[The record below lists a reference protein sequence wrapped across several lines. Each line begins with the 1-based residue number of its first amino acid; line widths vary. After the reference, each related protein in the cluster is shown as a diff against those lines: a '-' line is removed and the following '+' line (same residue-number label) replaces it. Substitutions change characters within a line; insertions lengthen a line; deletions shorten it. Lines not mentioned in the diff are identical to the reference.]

1 MYEAAIKTASTGVY
15 FAVPYMA
22 KLIIEFMEKNY
33 QKENR
38 NLRKSRDLLVE
49 RILHR
54 YPARRVDSDDDL
66 FDALE
71 EYDSYR
77 NERYE
82 RLADDQS
89 KLCKLFMSNP
99 KMGAFISDVIGGE
112 DALIACVRYFGKD
125 MLDCAEDE
133 GRMEEV
139 RKAND
144 EYLSRMA
151 RFDELE
157 NQMRE
162 NLKNSTRC
170 MERFKSE
177 KGMSD
182 EEFES
187 FLDRVYHLCNHVF
200 MGELNDEVL
209 GLLFKGLYYDRDL
222 SCAERDA
229 EVRGRNERI
238 VFEKRERNGDSL
250 PPLRNG
256 GSFEPD
262 SDLSPVFGNRRRRSV
277 WDL

>member
-1 MYEAAIKTASTGVY
+1 MYEAAIKTAWTGVY

-82 RLADDQS
+82 CLADDQS

-151 RFDELE
+151 RFGELE

-182 EEFES
+182 EEFEG

-222 SCAERDA
+222 CRAGS
-229 EVRGRNERI
+229 RGA
-238 VFEKRERNGDSL
+238 
-250 PPLRNG
+250 
-256 GSFEPD
+256 
-262 SDLSPVFGNRRRRSV
+262 
-277 WDL
+277 WT

>member
-99 KMGAFISDVIGGE
+99 KMGVFISDVIGGE

-151 RFDELE
+151 RFGELE

-222 SCAERDA
+222 SCAEREA

-262 SDLSPVFGNRRRRSV
+262 ADLSPVFGNRRRRSV

>member
-144 EYLSRMA
+144 
-151 RFDELE
+151 
-157 NQMRE
+157 
-162 NLKNSTRC
+162 
-170 MERFKSE
+170 
-177 KGMSD
+177 
-182 EEFES
+182 
-187 FLDRVYHLCNHVF
+187 
-200 MGELNDEVL
+200 
-209 GLLFKGLYYDRDL
+209 
-222 SCAERDA
+222 
-229 EVRGRNERI
+229 
-238 VFEKRERNGDSL
+238 
-250 PPLRNG
+250 
-256 GSFEPD
+256 
-262 SDLSPVFGNRRRRSV
+262 
-277 WDL
+277 

>member
-1 MYEAAIKTASTGVY
+1 MRYHIWEIKQVN
-15 FAVPYMA
+15 
-22 KLIIEFMEKNY
+22 FMEKNY
-33 QKENR
+33 QNENKNR
-38 NLRKSRDLLVE
+38 RRSRELLME
-49 RILHR
+49 RISR
-54 YPARRVDSDDDL
+54 QYPTRQVDSDDEL

-71 EYDSYR
+71 EYDTLL

-89 KLCKLFMSNP
+89 RLCKLFMANP

-125 MLDCAEDE
+125 VLDCAEDE
-133 GRMEEV
+133 GRMAEL

-151 RFDELE
+151 RFNELE
-157 NQMRE
+157 SQMRE
-162 NLKNSTRC
+162 NLEKSSRC
-170 MERFKSE
+170 MKRFKSS

-182 EEFES
+182 EEFEG

-209 GLLFKGLYYDRDL
+209 ELLFKGLYYDRDL

-238 VFEKRERNGDSL
+238 TFEKRERGGDSL

-256 GSFEPD
+256 GSFE
-262 SDLSPVFGNRRRRSV
+262 SDADYSPIFGNRRRRSV

>member
-1 MYEAAIKTASTGVY
+1 
-15 FAVPYMA
+15 
-22 KLIIEFMEKNY
+22 
-33 QKENR
+33 
-38 NLRKSRDLLVE
+38 
-49 RILHR
+49 
-54 YPARRVDSDDDL
+54 
-66 FDALE
+66 
-71 EYDSYR
+71 
-77 NERYE
+77 
-82 RLADDQS
+82 
-89 KLCKLFMSNP
+89 
-99 KMGAFISDVIGGE
+99 
-112 DALIACVRYFGKD
+112 

-133 GRMEEV
+133 GRMAEV

-151 RFDELE
+151 RFGELE

-182 EEFES
+182 EEFEG

-222 SCAERDA
+222 SCAEREA

-250 PPLRNG
+250 PPLR
-256 GSFEPD
+256 SFEPD
-262 SDLSPVFGNRRRRSV
+262 ADLSPVFGNRRRRSV

>member
-22 KLIIEFMEKNY
+22 KLIIDFMEKNY

-151 RFDELE
+151 RFGELE

-222 SCAERDA
+222 SCAEREA
-229 EVRGRNERI
+229 EVRGRAYR
-238 VFEKRERNGDSL
+238 FRKTGT
-250 PPLRNG
+250 
-256 GSFEPD
+256 
-262 SDLSPVFGNRRRRSV
+262 
-277 WDL
+277 

>member
-89 KLCKLFMSNP
+89 
-99 KMGAFISDVIGGE
+99 
-112 DALIACVRYFGKD
+112 
-125 MLDCAEDE
+125 
-133 GRMEEV
+133 
-139 RKAND
+139 
-144 EYLSRMA
+144 
-151 RFDELE
+151 
-157 NQMRE
+157 
-162 NLKNSTRC
+162 
-170 MERFKSE
+170 
-177 KGMSD
+177 
-182 EEFES
+182 
-187 FLDRVYHLCNHVF
+187 
-200 MGELNDEVL
+200 
-209 GLLFKGLYYDRDL
+209 
-222 SCAERDA
+222 
-229 EVRGRNERI
+229 
-238 VFEKRERNGDSL
+238 
-250 PPLRNG
+250 
-256 GSFEPD
+256 
-262 SDLSPVFGNRRRRSV
+262 
-277 WDL
+277 

>member
-1 MYEAAIKTASTGVY
+1 
-15 FAVPYMA
+15 
-22 KLIIEFMEKNY
+22 MEKNY
-33 QKENR
+33 QKKNSNR
-38 NLRKSRDLLVE
+38 RSSRDLLVE
-49 RILHR
+49 KILR
-54 YPARRVDSDDDL
+54 QYPTLRVDNDDEL

-71 EYDSYR
+71 EYDSLR

-89 KLCKLFMSNP
+89 KLCKLFMANP

-133 GRMEEV
+133 GRMAEV

-151 RFDELE
+151 RFNELE
-157 NQMRE
+157 SQMRE
-162 NLKNSTRC
+162 NLAKSSRC
-170 MERFKSE
+170 MKRFKSD

-182 EEFES
+182 EEFEG

-209 GLLFKGLYYDRDL
+209 ELLFKGLYYDRDL
-222 SCAERDA
+222 SCAEHDA

-238 VFEKRERNGDSL
+238 AFEKRERSGDSL

-256 GSFEPD
+256 GSFESD
-262 SDLSPVFGNRRRRSV
+262 SDYSPMFRNRRRHSV

>member
-1 MYEAAIKTASTGVY
+1 MYEAAIKTAWTGVY

-82 RLADDQS
+82 CLADDQS

-151 RFDELE
+151 RFGELE
-157 NQMRE
+157 T
-162 NLKNSTRC
+162 KC
-170 MERFKSE
+170 
-177 KGMSD
+177 
-182 EEFES
+182 
-187 FLDRVYHLCNHVF
+187 
-200 MGELNDEVL
+200 
-209 GLLFKGLYYDRDL
+209 
-222 SCAERDA
+222 
-229 EVRGRNERI
+229 GRT
-238 VFEKRERNGDSL
+238 
-250 PPLRNG
+250 
-256 GSFEPD
+256 
-262 SDLSPVFGNRRRRSV
+262 
-277 WDL
+277 

>member
-1 MYEAAIKTASTGVY
+1 MYEAAIKRASTGVY

-133 GRMEEV
+133 GRMAEV

-151 RFDELE
+151 RFGELE

-182 EEFES
+182 EEFEG
-187 FLDRVYHLCNHVF
+187 FLDRGKPRCVDVTSVSFSKNGNVTAIRYLLYETAAVSSPMPIFRLYSETVAAVACGTCRF
-200 MGELNDEVL
+200 LKR
-209 GLLFKGLYYDRDL
+209 GLK
-222 SCAERDA
+222 
-229 EVRGRNERI
+229 
-238 VFEKRERNGDSL
+238 
-250 PPLRNG
+250 
-256 GSFEPD
+256 
-262 SDLSPVFGNRRRRSV
+262 
-277 WDL
+277 

>member
-1 MYEAAIKTASTGVY
+1 MYEAAIKRASTGVY

-133 GRMEEV
+133 GRMAEV

-151 RFDELE
+151 RFGELE

-177 KGMSD
+177 KGM
-182 EEFES
+182 
-187 FLDRVYHLCNHVF
+187 
-200 MGELNDEVL
+200 NDEVL

-222 SCAERDA
+222 SCAEREA

-262 SDLSPVFGNRRRRSV
+262 ADLSPVFGNRRRRSV

>member
-66 FDALE
+66 FE
-71 EYDSYR
+71 
-77 NERYE
+77 
-82 RLADDQS
+82 QS

-151 RFDELE
+151 RFGELE

-222 SCAERDA
+222 SCAE
-229 EVRGRNERI
+229 VRGRNERI

>member
-1 MYEAAIKTASTGVY
+1 MYEAAIKRASTGVY

-99 KMGAFISDVIGGE
+99 KMGAFISDVPRTRV
-112 DALIACVRYFGKD
+112 AWQRFVRRTTSTCHAWHDSANWKTK
-125 MLDCAEDE
+125 C
-133 GRMEEV
+133 GR
-139 RKAND
+139 
-144 EYLSRMA
+144 
-151 RFDELE
+151 
-157 NQMRE
+157 
-162 NLKNSTRC
+162 T
-170 MERFKSE
+170 
-177 KGMSD
+177 
-182 EEFES
+182 
-187 FLDRVYHLCNHVF
+187 
-200 MGELNDEVL
+200 
-209 GLLFKGLYYDRDL
+209 
-222 SCAERDA
+222 
-229 EVRGRNERI
+229 
-238 VFEKRERNGDSL
+238 
-250 PPLRNG
+250 
-256 GSFEPD
+256 
-262 SDLSPVFGNRRRRSV
+262 
-277 WDL
+277 

>member
-1 MYEAAIKTASTGVY
+1 MNLWKRIIKKKIAIC
-15 FAVPYMA
+15 
-22 KLIIEFMEKNY
+22 
-33 QKENR
+33 ENHAICSWNESYIGILPGGSIATTICSMLWR
-38 NLRKSRDLLVE
+38 NTT
-49 RILHR
+49 RIGT
-54 YPARRVDSDDDL
+54 
-66 FDALE
+66 
-71 EYDSYR
+71 
-77 NERYE
+77 NG
-82 RLADDQS
+82 
-89 KLCKLFMSNP
+89 KLFMSNP

-151 RFDELE
+151 RFGELE

-182 EEFES
+182 EEFEG

-222 SCAERDA
+222 SCAEREA

-262 SDLSPVFGNRRRRSV
+262 ADLSPVFGNRRRRSV